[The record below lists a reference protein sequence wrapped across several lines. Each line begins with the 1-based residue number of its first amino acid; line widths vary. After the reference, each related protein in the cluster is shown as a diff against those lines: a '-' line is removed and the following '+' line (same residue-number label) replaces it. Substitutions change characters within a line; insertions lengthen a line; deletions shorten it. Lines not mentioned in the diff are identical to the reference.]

1 MFNAKT
7 LVYIIRLGDCD
18 RYGEIMASATD
29 GSGFRFRLLCLTNLH
44 FFNVTEPQFLHP
56 LIYCQFCGAVV
67 RVRRRARGSLSQI
80 LSRCTCDAIRGCRTC
95 QVRSC
100 LAGSPAF
107 EPGCQTSQHLEPQ
120 NCRGVN
126 QFRFSACSVF
136 PPVSTVA
143 SFDLVLDFEQ
153 QVERVRDQAALGR
166 GRRQVRSAWPP
177 TPSFNFIAVLFIT
190 LLLLSCVRL
199 FATPWT
205 VALQTPLFMGF
216 SKQEFWSGLPFPS
229 PGDLAN
235 PGSHP
240 RVLHL
245 LPWQA
250 GSLPLCH
257 LLR

>member
-1 MFNAKT
+1 MEGAK
-7 LVYIIRLGDCD
+7 
-18 RYGEIMASATD
+18 EI
-29 GSGFRFRLLCLTNLH
+29 
-44 FFNVTEPQFLHP
+44 VFLM
-56 LIYCQFCGAVV
+56 L
-67 RVRRRARGSLSQI
+67 
-80 LSRCTCDAIRGCRTC
+80 
-95 QVRSC
+95 
-100 LAGSPAF
+100 
-107 EPGCQTSQHLEPQ
+107 
-120 NCRGVN
+120 
-126 QFRFSACSVF
+126 SVF